1 MLIYASR
8 PRSWHKLRLCVS
20 VVLLALPLVL
30 PAGAT
35 SGEGDDGSSGNGAHV
50 QMVERNGV
58 RYYTASTSASSG
70 RASPL
75 GSLSFMAAPQSIIA
89 IGSGY
94 TVRFTNQISA
104 NAGAARWVRYNYAE
118 TRRLSG
124 SGDYRAEAHATLI
137 KGNSYENDPVFDAF
151 DPRCAGISR
160 VNRTARTCSSARFA
174 TSPGEEWFVISG
186 HSYDHGNDGIVNKRI
201 AGGMDYVWTAS
212 RR

>member
-1 MLIYASR
+1 MLKYASR

-35 SGEGDDGSSGNGAHV
+35 SDEGDDGSSGNGAHV

-58 RYYTASTSASSG
+58 RYFTASSTSASSG

-75 GSLSFMAAPQSIIA
+75 GSLVAPQTILA
-89 IGSGY
+89 SGGGY
-94 TVRFTNQISA
+94 RVRFKNQISA

-124 SGDYRAEAHATLI
+124 LGDYRAEAHAALI
-137 KGNSYENDPVFDAF
+137 RGDSYEDQRVFDAF

-160 VNRTARTCSSARFA
+160 VNRTARTCGSSRFR
-174 TSPGEEWFVISG
+174 TSPGEKWFVISG
-186 HSYDHGNDGIVNKRI
+186 HTYDHGNDGKVNKRI
-201 AGGMDYVWTAS
+201 AGEMDYVWTAS